1 MGSGAALRSRARA
14 GPRLRSRCP
23 SLSLRAAP
31 PVPRRSRPHAQSE
44 LRTRGA
50 SGYLPSVGLAVGLRG
65 PGSTGTVAGAGRE
78 PVSRAVSRSE
88 QRGECRGAVRGREK
102 KMVFESVVVDV
113 LNRFLGDY
121 VVNLDESQLSLGI
134 WKGNGVAAPGSR
146 ETATRFLVASSV
158 LGQPGAATCSCP
170 PRPSSYV
177 KRGGGSRAGGARA
190 VRLGEARAEA
200 SRPGGALDLGAGDPW
215 PPLGKG
221 AIPGSFALG
230 CQEGSGEP
238 KASLMRTCKCT

>member
-1 MGSGAALRSRARA
+1 MPSAA
-14 GPRLRSRCP
+14 
-23 SLSLRAAP
+23 
-31 PVPRRSRPHAQSE
+31 E
-44 LRTRGA
+44 K
-50 SGYLPSVGLAVGLRG
+50 
-65 PGSTGTVAGAGRE
+65 
-78 PVSRAVSRSE
+78 
-88 QRGECRGAVRGREK
+88 K

-146 ETATRFLVASSV
+146 ETAARFLMASSV
-158 LGQPGAATCSCP
+158 LGQSGAATCSCP

-221 AIPGSFALG
+221 AIPGSFLLG
-230 CQEGSGEP
+230 CREGSGEP
-238 KASLMRTCKCT
+238 MASRTPTCNAREGQARSAKTPFVPSLPYFTVLSRRVPATELGLGCCLAGTGK